1 MRGFRDPSSFSRAEG
16 PRWLSRMPSLMLSR
30 LVSVLETFLKTHCR
44 SRVSRA
50 LMRACAPLCS
60 PPRPEQPP
68 AAPASPPRVAHSG
81 PASQPAPG
89 APRFWFVG
97 PSWSHA
103 CQSSQEPHRDNDRMR
118 NRADCPRPHESDGF
132 QVNEIL
138 ITCHRCLLFL
148 YIYDNLG
155 GGSFF
160 FIEVGVD

>member
-1 MRGFRDPSSFSRAEG
+1 MLAQSNAVSHAEQAGFSPGNISEHSLSVSSFQCSCCEPA
-16 PRWLSRMPSLMLSR
+16 S
-30 LVSVLETFLKTHCR
+30 
-44 SRVSRA
+44 
-50 LMRACAPLCS
+50 ACAPLGS

-68 AAPASPPRVAHSG
+68 AAPASPPGAAYSG

-89 APRFWFVG
+89 APCFWFVG
-97 PSWSHA
+97 PSWSRA
-103 CQSSQEPHRDNDRMR
+103 CQSSKESRRDNDRMR
-118 NRADCPRPHESDGF
+118 NRADRPRPHESDGF

-138 ITCHRCLLFL
+138 ITCHRRLLFL